1 MASVKA
7 PQTRG
12 SQRARAPAYAKWSA
26 GLLIP
31 DRLQGMYE
39 AFAVRR
45 DVALRRSRNGSWL
58 LHDLRHRL
66 TSSVRPSRRTRDV
79 MVAGR
84 DLEHGARSGGAD
96 GALAPTAGTSSAG

>member
-12 SQRARAPAYAKWSA
+12 SQRARARVCQVERRAADTGSTA
-26 GLLIP
+26 G
-31 DRLQGMYE
+31 D
-39 AFAVRR
+39 VRGVR
-45 DVALRRSRNGSWL
+45 GTPRC
-58 LHDLRHRL
+58 RL
-66 TSSVRPSRRTRDV
+66 TPLEERIVVAARSSASLPVVCEAVAADRDV

-84 DLEHGARSGGAD
+84 DVEHGARSGGAD